1 MSTDYPIIMGGLW
14 YLKILIWTMVCTKT
28 INYRLSLF
36 FNLSF
41 IANKWGTKNKKSI
54 FFNFCQIFAFFEDF
68 SRFHNVIRSFH
79 FEKWQ
84 NFGKKLRKAWYRI
97 FFQPYSRSLHSVQEC
112 PKKTAHCAKLHCARP
127 LFYTKWSK
135 NISNLHYSKD
145 PTNKSTLCK
154 ALFLYIVI

>member
-1 MSTDYPIIMGGLW
+1 
-14 YLKILIWTMVCTKT
+14 MVCTKT

-97 FFQPYSRSLHSVQEC
+97 FFSHIYKFTVKLV
-112 PKKTAHCAKLHCARP
+112 KKNSIFKT
-127 LFYTKWSK
+127 FYCGIFIVFFIVYHKKWVRIYRFWQQIQK
-135 NISNLHYSKD
+135 QQKCN
-145 PTNKSTLCK
+145 P
-154 ALFLYIVI
+154 